1 MANQN
6 NINVF
11 SVESAHKVPMAKH
24 TRKRRKIYSPD
35 EFLVLP
41 FVQKFIAENPNQY
54 FVNEKTGEQMMALEL
69 AELYCTVN
77 NGKKLKKA
85 LRRSFGAK
93 P

>member
-1 MANQN
+1 MGNQN
-6 NINVF
+6 NINAF
-11 SVESAHKVPMAKH
+11 SVESFHKVPVAKH
-24 TRKRRKIYSPD
+24 ARKRTRIYSPD
-35 EFLVLP
+35 EFLALP
-41 FVQKFIAENPNQY
+41 FVQKFIEENPNQY
-54 FVNEKTGEQMMALEL
+54 LVNEETGEQMMAQGL

>member
-1 MANQN
+1 MGNQN

-11 SVESAHKVPMAKH
+11 SAESLHKVPVAKH
-24 TRKRRKIYSPD
+24 ARKRSRIYSPD
-35 EFLVLP
+35 EFLALP
-41 FVQKFIAENPNQY
+41 SVQKFIEENPNQY
-54 FVNEKTGEQMMALEL
+54 FVNEETGEQMMAQGL

>member
-1 MANQN
+1 MSNQN

-11 SVESAHKVPMAKH
+11 SVESAHKVPVKKH
-24 TRKRRKIYSPD
+24 IRKRSHIYSPD
-35 EFLVLP
+35 EFLALP
-41 FVQKFIAENPNQY
+41 FVQNFIKENPNQY
-54 FVNEKTGEQMMALEL
+54 FVNEETGEQLMAQEL

-93 P
+93 Q

>member
-11 SVESAHKVPMAKH
+11 SVESSHKVPMAEH
-24 TRKRRKIYSPD
+24 SRKRRRIYTPD
-35 EFLVLP
+35 EFLSLP
-41 FVQKFIAENPNQY
+41 FVQKFIADNPDQY
-54 FVNEKTGEQMMALEL
+54 FVNDETGEQMMAQEL

-77 NGKKLKKA
+77 HGKKLKKA